1 MLHLSFSIPHA
12 FLSYM
17 LPNINHILYLTDL
30 SKHAAYVF
38 RYALRLAQTFDARI
52 SILHVVKQID
62 PAMEVPILV
71 HIGEEAYQKLMA
83 EKEHEII
90 DGLKQRLRE
99 FAERELQDDPESEGR
114 VAAILVHEGDPVTDI
129 LETANKLN
137 ADLLVMGDHSKGVLA
152 HTFLGSTAE
161 RVLRNI
167 RRPVLVVPI
176 PPKSADEISL

>member
-1 MLHLSFSIPHA
+1 MGML
-12 FLSYM
+12 M

-38 RYALRLAQTFDARI
+38 RYAIRLAKAFDAKI

-71 HIGEEAYQKLMA
+71 QLGEEAYQRLIA

-90 DGLKQRLRE
+90 DSLKQHLRE
-99 FAERELQDDPESEGR
+99 FAERELQGDPDSEDR
-114 VAAILVHEGDPVTDI
+114 VAAILIHEGHPVAEI
-129 LETANKLN
+129 LETANELDV
-137 ADLLVMGDHSKGVLA
+137 DLVVMGDHSKGMLA

-161 RVLRNI
+161 RVLRHI
-167 RRPVLVVPI
+167 RRR
-176 PPKSADEISL
+176 SAQKGRAHR